1 MDEGAV
7 GNTFSHEGNNDE
19 EKEKWERPPSSYGSM
34 KSESEESEDLETDKD
49 GAKQEGAVL
58 PERPAPV
65 VMGSQN
71 YQSPET
77 LYTMNT
83 EQTKP
88 PGALVIETGSG
99 DLDMAVDD
107 YEDDDEEEDDDNY
120 VTNSPEPPEPAVFED
135 LVQSDE
141 GEQPGRLPTEQDMP
155 FVFTN
160 ILKTLTP
167 LKFED
172 MYKFRSWL
180 KVVARELKDTDLME
194 GDLLNFVDKLIEV
207 FGHLKTLYIT
217 ISCLDSSGKKAEAAE
232 LQKVCMKALIRH
244 RLTEEINRKKK
255 FVFEGLVGSRSQSDL
270 KQIFVEPKISTR
282 ICGAIDQ
289 SHEFRSKPITPLH
302 APDPESLTLLKNLFR
317 LTKDDGTPVRTVAT
331 TAIPGSGMTLHTSK
345 FCLDWAENTAN
356 RDLECII
363 RLPFHR
369 FWAMK
374 THECEDVSLLQMIHR
389 STSAFKNLDCY
400 LEEKDHSK
408 CLIIMDCLDSF
419 LDPLDWLN
427 TPSLADI
434 RTAAPPEVLIV
445 NIVRGNL
452 LPGARVWIL
461 GRPPAVLQIPHTLID
476 VFTEIQLFSDE
487 MKEEYMRRR
496 FTPEMAQR
504 VLSHYQQVPT
514 LCILA
519 YQPFVCWIMATMYP
533 RFFDHQGYG
542 KSPPRLTPVITN
554 LFLIQLN
561 RRLSFYYYQPE
572 VKTMWSDEDKE
583 MLRSMGK
590 MALEMMRGNRDVFS
604 TEDLKDYG
612 LDLREVVTLTGLCT
626 ELPAES
632 NERRFSFIH
641 YTLQEYMAA
650 YYVFVVFYQDS
661 KNVLESA
668 GSGKFNLTTLFR
680 QSSFKSQP
688 CKAASLV
695 QCAVYQVLHSPLGQ
709 YDLFLR
715 FLCGLMN
722 PTCHVSQFGG
732 FLFEY
737 RTPEVSGRENV
748 VKVLEDAIK
757 KAPEERQENLRECI
771 REMTQEDF

>member
-1 MDEGAV
+1 MDEGA
-7 GNTFSHEGNNDE
+7 GANTFSHGGNYDE

-34 KSESEESEDLETDKD
+34 KSESEESEDLERDKD
-49 GAKQEGAVL
+49 GAEQEGAVL

-65 VMGSQN
+65 VMGSQI

-107 YEDDDEEEDDDNY
+107 YEDDEDEEDEDLY
-120 VTNSPEPPEPAVFED
+120 VTNSPEPPEPAVFEG
-135 LVQSDE
+135 LMQSDE

-167 LKFED
+167 LKFEE

-180 KVVARELKDTDLME
+180 KLTARDLKDTDFME
-194 GDLLNFVDKLIEV
+194 GDLLNFVDKMIEV
-207 FGHLKTLYIT
+207 LGHFKTLHFT
-217 ISCLDSSGKKAEAAE
+217 ISCLDSSGMKAEAAQ
-232 LQKVCMKALIRH
+232 LQKVCMKALIRY

-255 FVFEGLVGSRSQSDL
+255 FVFEGLVESRSQNSL
-270 KQIFVEPKISTR
+270 NQIFVEPKISTR
-282 ICGAIDQ
+282 ICGAIDP
-289 SHEFRSKPITPLH
+289 SHEFRSKPITPLEV
-302 APDPESLTLLKNLFR
+302 PDPESFTLLKNLFR

-331 TAIPGSGMTLHTSK
+331 TGIPGSGMTLHTSK
-345 FCLDWAENTAN
+345 FCLDWAETTAN

-369 FWAMK
+369 FWSLK
-374 THECEDVSLLQMIHR
+374 KSDSEDVSLLGMINNC
-389 STSAFKNLDCY
+389 TSAFKNLECY

-408 CLIIMDCLDSF
+408 LLIIMDCLDSF
-419 LDPLDWLN
+419 QDSVDWLN
-427 TPSLADI
+427 TPPLEDI

-461 GRPPAVLQIPHTLID
+461 GRPPAILQIPPVLID

-487 MKEEYMRRR
+487 MKEDYMRRR
-496 FTPEMAQR
+496 FTPEVAQR

-514 LCILA
+514 LRILA
-519 YQPFVCWIMATMYP
+519 HQPFACWIMATMYP
-533 RFFDHQGYG
+533 HFFKRQSYG
-542 KSPPRLTPVITN
+542 KNPPRLTPVITN

-572 VKTMWSDEDKE
+572 VKTMWSDADKE

-590 MALEMMRGNRDVFS
+590 MALEMLRRNTDVFS
-604 TEDLKDYG
+604 TEDLEEYK
-612 LDLREVVTLTGLCT
+612 LDLREVVMLTGLCT
-626 ELPAES
+626 ELPAVS
-632 NERRFSFIH
+632 NKRRFSFIH

-668 GSGKFNLTTLFR
+668 GSGKFNFSTLFR
-680 QSSFKSQP
+680 QSSSKAHP
-688 CKAASLV
+688 CKASSLV
-695 QCAVYQVLHSPLGQ
+695 QCAVYQTLQSPLGQ

-722 PTCHVSQFGG
+722 PSCHVSQFGG

-737 RTPEVSGRENV
+737 RTPQVSGLEDV
-748 VKVLEDAIK
+748 AKVLEDAIK
-757 KAPEERQENLRECI
+757 KAPEDRRENLQECKREVI
-771 REMTQEDF
+771 QEDM